1 MTRSSVWRVSLVGV
15 VALAAVMAT
24 PGLAQPAKA
33 AEKIRISGSKT
44 LQPLVE
50 SWAAEFHA
58 KHPGVEVV
66 VEGGGTDAGFEGL
79 FAGTSQIAMAARQI
93 AEPETQAAAGKKM
106 KVEEFVVARAGLS
119 VLKNK
124 KNPIAELD
132 VAALRSV
139 FSGAVDN
146 WSKLGGPSKPII
158 VILRNPSSH
167 TAEYFRHAVMGGAP
181 FTEQGVVVGTQ
192 EEVVALIT
200 NNPSAIGFSDF
211 DRVLSHLDEVEVM
224 RVKGTS
230 GPSKL
235 VFVRDLYFY
244 AAAPLSESLKAF
256 IDFTASPRGVEIAVL
271 NSYFGPKD
279 PI

>member
-1 MTRSSVWRVSLVGV
+1 MTRSSVWRVVGIGPV
-15 VALAAVMAT
+15 AFVALSVL
-24 PGLAQPAKA
+24 PGLAQQAKA
-33 AEKIRISGSKT
+33 PERIHISGSKT

-50 SWAAEFHA
+50 SWATEFQA
-58 KHPGVEVV
+58 KHPGVRIV
-66 VEGGGTDAGFEGL
+66 VEGGGTDAGFEAL

-93 AEPETQAAAGKKM
+93 AEPEMQAAAGKKM
-106 KVEEFVVARAGLS
+106 KIEEFVVARAGLS

-167 TAEYFRHAVMGGAP
+167 TAEYFRHAVMGETP
-181 FTEQGVVVGTQ
+181 FTELGIVVGAQ
-192 EEVVALIT
+192 EDVVKLIT
-200 NNPSAIGFSDF
+200 SNPSAIGFSDF
-211 DRVLSHLDEVEVM
+211 DRVLSHLDEVEVL
-224 RVKGTS
+224 RVKTPS

-244 AAAPLSESLKAF
+244 AAAPLDESLKAF
-256 IDFTASPRGVEIAVL
+256 VDFTASPRGVEIAVL
-271 NSYFGPKD
+271 NSYFSPKD